1 MAPAPPATLRPGPWQ
16 WLRRELF
23 GSRLDGLISIALLGF
38 LVAAAQRSLRGHRM
52 GGGPELPERGNARSR
67 PQLSPVARASRV
79 VSSQRRHCCS
89 SG

>member
-38 LVAAAQRSLRGHRM
+38 LVAAALGLAAWCALRCALQRTYGFIMGAPGPGPARREYGFQQRCAAASL
-52 GGGPELPERGNARSR
+52 
-67 PQLSPVARASRV
+67 
-79 VSSQRRHCCS
+79 
-89 SG
+89 